1 MFPLPFLPYEG
12 GPTIIEWLNQICQ
25 KFNELLTAVKNVRE
39 LPPGGTHGQVATP
52 KEDGSGYEW
61 VNQSGGGGGGSDDLW
76 YPTVTTAGIISWA
89 KSSTTTPPASRNIK
103 GPKGNDGTPGT
114 PGKDGVSP
122 TANVVQTETGA
133 TITVTDASGTTTAK
147 IKNGTPGKDG
157 APGAPG
163 APGTPGVP
171 GKDGI
176 TPTFEVGT
184 VTKLSPDAEPTVTLE
199 DVGGGLYMIDYGIP
213 QGQPGT
219 PGSGSGDVVA
229 AGNNVFTGTNHFEG
243 LTVLG
248 ETHAETPNN
257 NNDVTNKLYVDTLAG
272 TTKTSAVTEA
282 DEHTDNKISALRTLP
297 AGGTSGQVPT
307 IASDGESVEWK
318 TPSGGGGGGGGSD
331 DLWYPT
337 VTTAGIISWAK
348 SSTTTPPASRNI
360 KGPKGNDGTPGTPGK
375 DGVSPTANVVQTET
389 GATITVTDASGTT
402 TAKIKNGTP
411 GKDGAPG
418 APGAP
423 GTPGVPGK
431 DGITPTF
438 EVGTVTKLSPDAEPT
453 VTLEDVGGGLYMI
466 DYGIPQGQPG
476 TPGSGSGDVVAAG
489 NNVFTG
495 TNHFEG
501 LTVLGET
508 HAETPNNNNDV
519 TNKLYVDTLAGTTK
533 TSAVTEADEHTDNK
547 ISALRTLPAGG
558 TSGQVPTIASDG
570 ESVEW
575 KTPSGGGGGGG
586 VEWVE
591 VTPSQVG
598 NTNIKIDKLKLWYDK
613 NDHQHLKFEG
623 YIWAT
628 AASNAKLS
636 IIMPNDFS
644 PVVSD
649 MWVPLVALA
658 GTNIS
663 VLTALSLYVQY
674 NSEHRLTIFPSG
686 SGTYWLVNRRYA
698 VGSEIYLNPSQLI
711 QSNSDEV
718 NDEIGTH
725 TGDGAETQHGE

>member
-1 MFPLPFLPYEG
+1 MLPLPFLPYEG
-12 GPTIIEWLNQICQ
+12 GPTVIEWLNQICQ

-76 YPTVTTAGIISWA
+76 YPTVTTSGVISWA
-89 KSSTTTPPASRNIK
+89 KSNTTTPPASRNIK
-103 GPKGNDGTPGT
+103 GPKGNDGT

-147 IKNGTPGKDG
+147 IKNGAPGADG
-157 APGAPG
+157 APGSPGAPG
-163 APGTPGVP
+163 APGTP

-184 VTKLSPDAEPTVTLE
+184 VTKLGPDAEPTVTLE
-199 DVGGGLYMIDYGIP
+199 NVGGGLYMIDYGIP

-219 PGSGSGDVVA
+219 PGTGSGDVVA

-282 DEHTDNKISALRTLP
+282 DEHTDNKIS
-297 AGGTSGQVPT
+297 S
-307 IASDGESVEWK
+307 
-318 TPSGGGGGGGGSD
+318 
-331 DLWYPT
+331 
-337 VTTAGIISWAK
+337 
-348 SSTTTPPASRNI
+348 
-360 KGPKGNDGTPGTPGK
+360 
-375 DGVSPTANVVQTET
+375 
-389 GATITVTDASGTT
+389 
-402 TAKIKNGTP
+402 
-411 GKDGAPG
+411 
-418 APGAP
+418 
-423 GTPGVPGK
+423 
-431 DGITPTF
+431 
-438 EVGTVTKLSPDAEPT
+438 
-453 VTLEDVGGGLYMI
+453 
-466 DYGIPQGQPG
+466 
-476 TPGSGSGDVVAAG
+476 
-489 NNVFTG
+489 
-495 TNHFEG
+495 
-501 LTVLGET
+501 
-508 HAETPNNNNDV
+508 
-519 TNKLYVDTLAGTTK
+519 
-533 TSAVTEADEHTDNK
+533 
-547 ISALRTLPAGG
+547 LRTLPAGG

-591 VTPSQVG
+591 VTPSQAAS
-598 NTNIKIDKLKLWYDK
+598 TNLNIDNLKLWYDK

-628 AASNAKLS
+628 AEDSSVLY
-636 IIMPNDFS
+636 IIMPDDFS

-649 MWVPLVALA
+649 MWAPLLSLA
-658 GTNIS
+658 GMS
-663 VLTALSLYVQY
+663 ASFLTTYPLYVQY
-674 NSEHRLTIFPSG
+674 KFKHRLSIYPSG
-686 SGTYWLVNRRYA
+686 TGDRYWLTNRRYA

-718 NDEIGTH
+718 NDGIDIH
-725 TGDGAETQHGE
+725 TSDDAVTQHGE

>member
-1 MFPLPFLPYEG
+1 MIPLPFLPYEG

-25 KFNELLTAVKNVRE
+25 KFNELLTVVKNVRE
-39 LPPGGTHGQVATP
+39 LPPGGTHGQLATP

-76 YPTVTTAGIISWA
+76 YPTVTTAGVISWA

-147 IKNGTPGKDG
+147 IKNGTPGTDG

-163 APGTPGVP
+163 APGTPG
-171 GKDGI
+171 KDGI
-176 TPTFEVGT
+176 TPTFEVGS
-184 VTKLSPDAEPTVTLE
+184 VTKLNPDAEPTVTLE
-199 DVGGGLYMIDYGIP
+199 NVGGGLYMIDYGIP

-219 PGSGSGDVVA
+219 PGAGSGDVVA

-307 IASDGESVEWK
+307 IASDGES
-318 TPSGGGGGGGGSD
+318 
-331 DLWYPT
+331 
-337 VTTAGIISWAK
+337 I
-348 SSTTTPPASRNI
+348 
-360 KGPKGNDGTPGTPGK
+360 
-375 DGVSPTANVVQTET
+375 
-389 GATITVTDASGTT
+389 
-402 TAKIKNGTP
+402 
-411 GKDGAPG
+411 
-418 APGAP
+418 
-423 GTPGVPGK
+423 
-431 DGITPTF
+431 
-438 EVGTVTKLSPDAEPT
+438 
-453 VTLEDVGGGLYMI
+453 
-466 DYGIPQGQPG
+466 
-476 TPGSGSGDVVAAG
+476 
-489 NNVFTG
+489 
-495 TNHFEG
+495 
-501 LTVLGET
+501 
-508 HAETPNNNNDV
+508 
-519 TNKLYVDTLAGTTK
+519 
-533 TSAVTEADEHTDNK
+533 
-547 ISALRTLPAGG
+547 
-558 TSGQVPTIASDG
+558 
-570 ESVEW
+570 EW

-586 VEWVE
+586 VGVEWVE
-591 VTPSQVG
+591 VTLSQAG
-598 NTNIKIDKLKLWYDK
+598 SSYLNIDNLKLWYDK

-628 AASNAKLS
+628 SGDSSKLH
-636 IIMPNDFS
+636 ITMPDDFS
-644 PVVSD
+644 AVVSD
-649 MWVPLVALA
+649 MWVPLLALA
-658 GTNIS
+658 GTDTS
-663 VLTALSLYVQY
+663 SMTTVALYVQHDIT
-674 NSEHRLTIFPSG
+674 HRLSIYPSG
-686 SGTYWLVNRRYA
+686 ARTTSWLANRRYA

-718 NDEIGTH
+718 NDEIDIH
-725 TGDGAETQHGE
+725 TGYDAGTQDGE

>member
-1 MFPLPFLPYEG
+1 MLPLPFLPYEG

-61 VNQSGGGGGGSDDLW
+61 VNQSGGGGGGGGSDDLW

-89 KSSTTTPPASRNIK
+89 KSNTTTPPASRNIK
-103 GPKGNDGTPGT
+103 GPKGDNGTPGT

-147 IKNGTPGKDG
+147 IKNGKPGADG

-163 APGTPGVP
+163 APGTPGTP

-184 VTKLSPDAEPTVTLE
+184 VTKLGPDAEPTVTLE

-219 PGSGSGDVVA
+219 PGTGSGDVVA
-229 AGNNVFTGTNHFEG
+229 AGNNVFTGINHFEG

-248 ETHAETPNN
+248 ETHAETPTN

-318 TPSGGGGGGGGSD
+318 TPSGGGGGGGG
-331 DLWYPT
+331 
-337 VTTAGIISWAK
+337 
-348 SSTTTPPASRNI
+348 
-360 KGPKGNDGTPGTPGK
+360 
-375 DGVSPTANVVQTET
+375 
-389 GATITVTDASGTT
+389 
-402 TAKIKNGTP
+402 
-411 GKDGAPG
+411 
-418 APGAP
+418 
-423 GTPGVPGK
+423 
-431 DGITPTF
+431 
-438 EVGTVTKLSPDAEPT
+438 
-453 VTLEDVGGGLYMI
+453 
-466 DYGIPQGQPG
+466 
-476 TPGSGSGDVVAAG
+476 
-489 NNVFTG
+489 
-495 TNHFEG
+495 
-501 LTVLGET
+501 
-508 HAETPNNNNDV
+508 
-519 TNKLYVDTLAGTTK
+519 
-533 TSAVTEADEHTDNK
+533 
-547 ISALRTLPAGG
+547 
-558 TSGQVPTIASDG
+558 
-570 ESVEW
+570 
-575 KTPSGGGGGGG
+575 

-591 VTPSQVG
+591 VTISWTGDMYLNVD
-598 NTNIKIDKLKLWYDK
+598 NLKLWYDK

-623 YIWAT
+623 YIWASSGVST
-628 AASNAKLS
+628 KLY
-636 IIMPNDFS
+636 IIMPDDFS
-644 PVVSD
+644 AVVSD
-649 MWVPLVALA
+649 MWVPLLALA
-658 GTNIS
+658 GTDTPT
-663 VLTALSLYVQY
+663 LTTVALYVQY
-674 NSEHRLTIFPSG
+674 DIPHRLCIYPS
-686 SGTYWLVNRRYA
+686 SVYTTHWVTKYRYA

-718 NDEIGTH
+718 NDEGI
-725 TGDGAETQHGE
+725 

>member
-1 MFPLPFLPYEG
+1 MLPLPFLPYEG

-76 YPTVTTAGIISWA
+76 YPTVTTAGVISWA

-122 TANVVQTETGA
+122 SASVVQTETGA
-133 TITVTDASGTTTAK
+133 TITITDASGTTTAK
-147 IKNGTPGKDG
+147 LKNGTPGADG

-163 APGTPGVP
+163 TP

-199 DVGGGLYMIDYGIP
+199 NVGGGLYMIDYGIP

-219 PGSGSGDVVA
+219 PGTGSGDVVA

-248 ETHAETPNN
+248 ETHAETPTN

-272 TTKTSAVTEA
+272 TTKTSAVTES

-318 TPSGGGGGGGGSD
+318 TPSGGGGGGGG
-331 DLWYPT
+331 
-337 VTTAGIISWAK
+337 
-348 SSTTTPPASRNI
+348 
-360 KGPKGNDGTPGTPGK
+360 
-375 DGVSPTANVVQTET
+375 
-389 GATITVTDASGTT
+389 
-402 TAKIKNGTP
+402 
-411 GKDGAPG
+411 
-418 APGAP
+418 
-423 GTPGVPGK
+423 
-431 DGITPTF
+431 
-438 EVGTVTKLSPDAEPT
+438 
-453 VTLEDVGGGLYMI
+453 
-466 DYGIPQGQPG
+466 
-476 TPGSGSGDVVAAG
+476 
-489 NNVFTG
+489 
-495 TNHFEG
+495 
-501 LTVLGET
+501 
-508 HAETPNNNNDV
+508 
-519 TNKLYVDTLAGTTK
+519 
-533 TSAVTEADEHTDNK
+533 
-547 ISALRTLPAGG
+547 
-558 TSGQVPTIASDG
+558 
-570 ESVEW
+570 
-575 KTPSGGGGGGG
+575 G

-591 VTPSQVG
+591 VTVSNPSNDYLSVD
-598 NTNIKIDKLKLWYDK
+598 NLKLWYDK

-623 YIWAT
+623 YIEVT
-628 AASNAKLS
+628 AGDSGKLL
-636 IIMPNDFS
+636 ITMPDDFS
-644 PVVSD
+644 AVVSD
-649 MWVPLVALA
+649 MWVPLLALA
-658 GTNIS
+658 GTDTSSLIT
-663 VLTALSLYVQY
+663 VALYVKH
-674 NSEHRLTIFPSG
+674 NVAHRLLIYPSG
-686 SGTYWLVNRRYA
+686 TRTTWLGNRRYA

-711 QSNSDEV
+711 LSNSDEV
-718 NDEIGTH
+718 NDEIDIHSSDDAG
-725 TGDGAETQHGE
+725 TQHGE

>member
-1 MFPLPFLPYEG
+1 MLPLPFLPYEG

-39 LPPGGTHGQVATP
+39 LPPGGNHGQVATP

-76 YPTVTTAGIISWA
+76 YPTVTTAGVISWA
-89 KSSTTTPPASRNIK
+89 KSSTNTPPTSRNIK

-122 TANVVQTETGA
+122 TAKVVQTETGA

-147 IKNGTPGKDG
+147 LKNGTPGTDG

-163 APGTPGVP
+163 VPGTP

-199 DVGGGLYMIDYGIP
+199 NVGGGLYMIDYGIP

-219 PGSGSGDVVA
+219 PGTGSGDVVA

-248 ETHAETPNN
+248 ETHAETPTN

-282 DEHTDNKISALRTLP
+282 DEHTDSKISALRTLP

-318 TPSGGGGGGGGSD
+318 TPSGGGGGGGG
-331 DLWYPT
+331 
-337 VTTAGIISWAK
+337 
-348 SSTTTPPASRNI
+348 
-360 KGPKGNDGTPGTPGK
+360 
-375 DGVSPTANVVQTET
+375 
-389 GATITVTDASGTT
+389 
-402 TAKIKNGTP
+402 
-411 GKDGAPG
+411 
-418 APGAP
+418 
-423 GTPGVPGK
+423 
-431 DGITPTF
+431 
-438 EVGTVTKLSPDAEPT
+438 
-453 VTLEDVGGGLYMI
+453 
-466 DYGIPQGQPG
+466 
-476 TPGSGSGDVVAAG
+476 
-489 NNVFTG
+489 
-495 TNHFEG
+495 
-501 LTVLGET
+501 
-508 HAETPNNNNDV
+508 
-519 TNKLYVDTLAGTTK
+519 
-533 TSAVTEADEHTDNK
+533 
-547 ISALRTLPAGG
+547 
-558 TSGQVPTIASDG
+558 
-570 ESVEW
+570 
-575 KTPSGGGGGGG
+575 G

-591 VTPSQVG
+591 VTPSQTG
-598 NTNIKIDKLKLWYDK
+598 STNLNIDNLKLWYDK

-628 AASNAKLS
+628 NGDTSVLY
-636 IIMPNDFS
+636 IIMPDDFS

-649 MWVPLVALA
+649 MWAPLLALA
-658 GTNIS
+658 GINTSSLTTIGLFVRYNI
-663 VLTALSLYVQY
+663 A
-674 NSEHRLTIFPSG
+674 HRLSIYPH
-686 SGTYWLVNRRYA
+686 GTGASSWLANRRYA

-718 NDEIGTH
+718 NDEIDIH
-725 TGDGAETQHGE
+725 TSDDAGTQHGE

>member
-1 MFPLPFLPYEG
+1 MLPLPFLPYEG

-61 VNQSGGGGGGSDDLW
+61 VNQSGGGGGSDDLW

-122 TANVVQTETGA
+122 TASVVQTETGA

-147 IKNGTPGKDG
+147 IKNGTPGADG

-163 APGTPGVP
+163 APGTPGTP
-171 GKDGI
+171 GKDGV

-219 PGSGSGDVVA
+219 PGTGSGDVVA

-248 ETHAETPNN
+248 ETQAETPNN

-297 AGGTSGQVPT
+297 AGGTIGQVPT

-318 TPSGGGGGGGGSD
+318 TPSGGGGGGGG
-331 DLWYPT
+331 
-337 VTTAGIISWAK
+337 
-348 SSTTTPPASRNI
+348 
-360 KGPKGNDGTPGTPGK
+360 
-375 DGVSPTANVVQTET
+375 
-389 GATITVTDASGTT
+389 
-402 TAKIKNGTP
+402 
-411 GKDGAPG
+411 
-418 APGAP
+418 
-423 GTPGVPGK
+423 
-431 DGITPTF
+431 
-438 EVGTVTKLSPDAEPT
+438 
-453 VTLEDVGGGLYMI
+453 
-466 DYGIPQGQPG
+466 
-476 TPGSGSGDVVAAG
+476 
-489 NNVFTG
+489 
-495 TNHFEG
+495 
-501 LTVLGET
+501 
-508 HAETPNNNNDV
+508 
-519 TNKLYVDTLAGTTK
+519 
-533 TSAVTEADEHTDNK
+533 
-547 ISALRTLPAGG
+547 
-558 TSGQVPTIASDG
+558 
-570 ESVEW
+570 
-575 KTPSGGGGGGG
+575 G

-591 VTPSQVG
+591 
-598 NTNIKIDKLKLWYDK
+598 IDIDTSLSPNPYLNVDNLKLWYDK

-623 YIWAT
+623 YIWSPT
-628 AASNAKLS
+628 ALS
-636 IIMPNDFS
+636 TALRITTPDDFS
-644 PVVSD
+644 PVVSN
-649 MWVPLVALA
+649 MWVPLLSLA
-658 GTNIS
+658 GTDTS
-663 VLTALSLYVQY
+663 SLTTVVLYVKY
-674 NSEHRLTIFPSG
+674 DVAHRLLISPSG
-686 SGTYWLVNRRYA
+686 SRATPWLTKRRYA
-698 VGSEIYLNPSQLI
+698 VGSEIYLNPFQLI
-711 QSNSDEV
+711 LSNSDEV
-718 NDEIGTH
+718 NDEIDIHSTDDAG
-725 TGDGAETQHGE
+725 TQHAEEY

>member
-1 MFPLPFLPYEG
+1 MLPLPFLPYEG

-76 YPTVTTAGIISWA
+76 YPTVTTAGVISWA

-133 TITVTDASGTTTAK
+133 TITVTDARGTTTAK
-147 IKNGTPGKDG
+147 IKNGTPGAD
-157 APGAPG
+157 GAPG
-163 APGTPGVP
+163 APGTPGTP

-219 PGSGSGDVVA
+219 PGA
-229 AGNNVFTGTNHFEG
+229 
-243 LTVLG
+243 
-248 ETHAETPNN
+248 
-257 NNDVTNKLYVDTLAG
+257 
-272 TTKTSAVTEA
+272 
-282 DEHTDNKISALRTLP
+282 
-297 AGGTSGQVPT
+297 
-307 IASDGESVEWK
+307 
-318 TPSGGGGGGGGSD
+318 
-331 DLWYPT
+331 
-337 VTTAGIISWAK
+337 
-348 SSTTTPPASRNI
+348 
-360 KGPKGNDGTPGTPGK
+360 
-375 DGVSPTANVVQTET
+375 
-389 GATITVTDASGTT
+389 
-402 TAKIKNGTP
+402 
-411 GKDGAPG
+411 
-418 APGAP
+418 
-423 GTPGVPGK
+423 
-431 DGITPTF
+431 
-438 EVGTVTKLSPDAEPT
+438 
-453 VTLEDVGGGLYMI
+453 
-466 DYGIPQGQPG
+466 
-476 TPGSGSGDVVAAG
+476 GSGDVVAAG

-591 VTPSQVG
+591 VTIQQPSG
-598 NTNIKIDKLKLWYDK
+598 ENLKIDNLKLWYDK
-613 NDHQHLKFEG
+613 NDNQHLKFEG
-623 YIWAT
+623 YIWCTAT
-628 AASNAKLS
+628 YNHPLYIKMPDDFSAVVTDMWAPLISLPGTNLS
-636 IIMPNDFS
+636 II
-644 PVVSD
+644 
-649 MWVPLVALA
+649 A
-658 GTNIS
+658 
-663 VLTALSLYVQY
+663 LYVQCTSK
-674 NSEHRLTIFPSG
+674 NSLSIYPSG
-686 SGTYWLVNRRYA
+686 SGTSWLTNRRYA

-711 QSNSDEV
+711 QSDSDEV
-718 NDEIGTH
+718 ID
-725 TGDGAETQHGE
+725 DGA

>member
-1 MFPLPFLPYEG
+1 MLPLPFLPYEG
-12 GPTIIEWLNQICQ
+12 GPTIIEWLNQICR

-76 YPTVTTAGIISWA
+76 YPTVTTAGVISWA
-89 KSSTTTPPASRNIK
+89 KSNTITPPTSRNIK
-103 GPKGNDGTPGT
+103 GPKGNDGT

-147 IKNGTPGKDG
+147 IKNGAPGADG

-163 APGTPGVP
+163 APGTP

-199 DVGGGLYMIDYGIP
+199 NVGGGLYMIDYGIP

-219 PGSGSGDVVA
+219 PGTGSGDVVA

-248 ETHAETPNN
+248 ETHAETPTN

-318 TPSGGGGGGGGSD
+318 TPSGGGGGG
-331 DLWYPT
+331 
-337 VTTAGIISWAK
+337 V
-348 SSTTTPPASRNI
+348 
-360 KGPKGNDGTPGTPGK
+360 
-375 DGVSPTANVVQTET
+375 
-389 GATITVTDASGTT
+389 
-402 TAKIKNGTP
+402 
-411 GKDGAPG
+411 
-418 APGAP
+418 
-423 GTPGVPGK
+423 
-431 DGITPTF
+431 
-438 EVGTVTKLSPDAEPT
+438 
-453 VTLEDVGGGLYMI
+453 
-466 DYGIPQGQPG
+466 
-476 TPGSGSGDVVAAG
+476 
-489 NNVFTG
+489 
-495 TNHFEG
+495 
-501 LTVLGET
+501 
-508 HAETPNNNNDV
+508 
-519 TNKLYVDTLAGTTK
+519 
-533 TSAVTEADEHTDNK
+533 
-547 ISALRTLPAGG
+547 
-558 TSGQVPTIASDG
+558 
-570 ESVEW
+570 
-575 KTPSGGGGGGG
+575 GG

-591 VTPSQVG
+591 VTPSQAG
-598 NTNIKIDKLKLWYDK
+598 STNINVDNLKLWYDK

-628 AASNAKLS
+628 AESNHVLS
-636 IIMPNDFS
+636 LVMPDDFS
-644 PVVSD
+644 PVVTD
-649 MWVPLVALA
+649 MWAPLLSLA
-658 GTNIS
+658 GASTSYLKTIT
-663 VLTALSLYVQY
+663 LFVQFKSY
-674 NSEHRLTIFPSG
+674 TIGKKLDIFPVDSG
-686 SGTYWLVNRRYA
+686 NPWLVNRRYA

-711 QSNSDEV
+711 QRNSDEV
-718 NDEIGTH
+718 NDEIDIH
-725 TGDGAETQHGE
+725 TSDDAETQHGE

>member
-1 MFPLPFLPYEG
+1 MLPLPFLPYEG
-12 GPTIIEWLNQICQ
+12 GPTVIEWLNQICQ

-89 KSSTTTPPASRNIK
+89 KSSNTTPPASRNIK
-103 GPKGNDGTPGT
+103 GPKGDNGTPGT

-147 IKNGTPGKDG
+147 IKNGTPGADG

-163 APGTPGVP
+163 APGTP

-199 DVGGGLYMIDYGIP
+199 NVGGGLYMIDYGIP

-219 PGSGSGDVVA
+219 PGTGSGDVVA

-248 ETHAETPNN
+248 ETHAKTPTK

-318 TPSGGGGGGGGSD
+318 TPSGGGGGGGG
-331 DLWYPT
+331 
-337 VTTAGIISWAK
+337 
-348 SSTTTPPASRNI
+348 
-360 KGPKGNDGTPGTPGK
+360 
-375 DGVSPTANVVQTET
+375 
-389 GATITVTDASGTT
+389 
-402 TAKIKNGTP
+402 
-411 GKDGAPG
+411 
-418 APGAP
+418 
-423 GTPGVPGK
+423 
-431 DGITPTF
+431 
-438 EVGTVTKLSPDAEPT
+438 
-453 VTLEDVGGGLYMI
+453 
-466 DYGIPQGQPG
+466 
-476 TPGSGSGDVVAAG
+476 
-489 NNVFTG
+489 
-495 TNHFEG
+495 
-501 LTVLGET
+501 
-508 HAETPNNNNDV
+508 
-519 TNKLYVDTLAGTTK
+519 
-533 TSAVTEADEHTDNK
+533 
-547 ISALRTLPAGG
+547 
-558 TSGQVPTIASDG
+558 
-570 ESVEW
+570 
-575 KTPSGGGGGGG
+575 

-591 VTPSQVG
+591 VTPSQSG
-598 NTNIKIDKLKLWYDK
+598 STNLNIDNLKLWYDK

-628 AASNAKLS
+628 SGDSSVLY
-636 IIMPNDFS
+636 IIMPDDFS

-649 MWVPLVALA
+649 MWAPLLALA
-658 GTNIS
+658 GINTSSLNTI
-663 VLTALSLYVQY
+663 ALYVQY
-674 NSEHRLTIFPSG
+674 NTAHLLKIYPSG
-686 SGTYWLVNRRYA
+686 TGASSWLANRRYA

-718 NDEIGTH
+718 NDGIDIHNSDDAGMQH
-725 TGDGAETQHGE
+725 GDGT

>member
-1 MFPLPFLPYEG
+1 MLPLPFLPYEG

-76 YPTVTTAGIISWA
+76 YPTVTTAGVISWA

-122 TANVVQTETGA
+122 SASVVQTETGA

-147 IKNGTPGKDG
+147 IKNGTPGTDG

-163 APGTPGVP
+163 APGTP

-219 PGSGSGDVVA
+219 PGAGSGDVVA

-248 ETHAETPNN
+248 ETHAETPTN

-318 TPSGGGGGGGGSD
+318 TPSGGGGGGGG
-331 DLWYPT
+331 
-337 VTTAGIISWAK
+337 
-348 SSTTTPPASRNI
+348 
-360 KGPKGNDGTPGTPGK
+360 
-375 DGVSPTANVVQTET
+375 
-389 GATITVTDASGTT
+389 
-402 TAKIKNGTP
+402 
-411 GKDGAPG
+411 
-418 APGAP
+418 
-423 GTPGVPGK
+423 
-431 DGITPTF
+431 
-438 EVGTVTKLSPDAEPT
+438 
-453 VTLEDVGGGLYMI
+453 
-466 DYGIPQGQPG
+466 
-476 TPGSGSGDVVAAG
+476 
-489 NNVFTG
+489 
-495 TNHFEG
+495 
-501 LTVLGET
+501 
-508 HAETPNNNNDV
+508 
-519 TNKLYVDTLAGTTK
+519 
-533 TSAVTEADEHTDNK
+533 
-547 ISALRTLPAGG
+547 
-558 TSGQVPTIASDG
+558 
-570 ESVEW
+570 
-575 KTPSGGGGGGG
+575 G

-591 VTPSQVG
+591 VTPSQAG
-598 NTNIKIDKLKLWYDK
+598 STNLNIDNLKLWYDK

-628 AASNAKLS
+628 AGSSSALYLT
-636 IIMPNDFS
+636 MPDDFS
-644 PVVSD
+644 PVVSE
-649 MWVPLVALA
+649 MWVPLLALA
-658 GTNIS
+658 GTTTSFLATI
-663 VLTALSLYVQY
+663 TLYVQHDIA
-674 NSEHRLTIFPSG
+674 HRLRICPSG
-686 SGTYWLVNRRYA
+686 SSTSWLANRRYA

-718 NDEIGTH
+718 NDDINIQSSDDAGTQH
-725 TGDGAETQHGE
+725 SDGA

>member
-1 MFPLPFLPYEG
+1 MLPLPFLPYEG

-25 KFNELLTAVKNVRE
+25 KFNVLLTAVKNVRE

-76 YPTVTTAGIISWA
+76 YPTVTTAGVISWA

-122 TANVVQTETGA
+122 SASVVQTETCA

-147 IKNGTPGKDG
+147 IKNGTPGADG

-163 APGTPGVP
+163 AP

-219 PGSGSGDVVA
+219 PGAGSGDVVA

-297 AGGTSGQVPT
+297 AGGTIGQVPT
-307 IASDGESVEWK
+307 IASDGASVEWK
-318 TPSGGGGGGGGSD
+318 TPSGG
-331 DLWYPT
+331 
-337 VTTAGIISWAK
+337 
-348 SSTTTPPASRNI
+348 
-360 KGPKGNDGTPGTPGK
+360 
-375 DGVSPTANVVQTET
+375 
-389 GATITVTDASGTT
+389 
-402 TAKIKNGTP
+402 
-411 GKDGAPG
+411 
-418 APGAP
+418 
-423 GTPGVPGK
+423 
-431 DGITPTF
+431 
-438 EVGTVTKLSPDAEPT
+438 
-453 VTLEDVGGGLYMI
+453 
-466 DYGIPQGQPG
+466 
-476 TPGSGSGDVVAAG
+476 
-489 NNVFTG
+489 
-495 TNHFEG
+495 
-501 LTVLGET
+501 
-508 HAETPNNNNDV
+508 
-519 TNKLYVDTLAGTTK
+519 
-533 TSAVTEADEHTDNK
+533 
-547 ISALRTLPAGG
+547 
-558 TSGQVPTIASDG
+558 
-570 ESVEW
+570 
-575 KTPSGGGGGGG
+575 GGGGGGG

-591 VTPSQVG
+591 VTPSQQG
-598 NTNIKIDKLKLWYDK
+598 HTNLNIDYLKLWYDK

-623 YIWAT
+623 YIWAI
-628 AASNAKLS
+628 AGEGSVLS
-636 IIMPNDFS
+636 IIMPDDFS

-649 MWVPLVALA
+649 MWAPLLALVGA
-658 GTNIS
+658 NTSYLAI
-663 VLTALSLYVQY
+663 TALSVQY
-674 NSEHRLTIFPSG
+674 NIAHRLRICPPGNVDNSW
-686 SGTYWLVNRRYA
+686 YVNRRYA

-718 NDEIGTH
+718 NDGIDTH
-725 TGDGAETQHGE
+725 TGDDAGTQHSDGT

>member
-1 MFPLPFLPYEG
+1 MLPLPFLPYEG

-61 VNQSGGGGGGSDDLW
+61 VNQSGGGGGSDDLW

-114 PGKDGVSP
+114 PGTPGKDGVSP
-122 TANVVQTETGA
+122 TASVAQTETGA

-147 IKNGTPGKDG
+147 IKNGTPGADG

-163 APGTPGVP
+163 APGTP

-199 DVGGGLYMIDYGIP
+199 NVGGGLYMIDYGIP

-219 PGSGSGDVVA
+219 PGTGSGDVVA

-248 ETHAETPNN
+248 ETHAETPTN

-318 TPSGGGGGGGGSD
+318 TPSGGGGGGGG
-331 DLWYPT
+331 
-337 VTTAGIISWAK
+337 
-348 SSTTTPPASRNI
+348 
-360 KGPKGNDGTPGTPGK
+360 
-375 DGVSPTANVVQTET
+375 
-389 GATITVTDASGTT
+389 
-402 TAKIKNGTP
+402 
-411 GKDGAPG
+411 
-418 APGAP
+418 
-423 GTPGVPGK
+423 
-431 DGITPTF
+431 
-438 EVGTVTKLSPDAEPT
+438 
-453 VTLEDVGGGLYMI
+453 
-466 DYGIPQGQPG
+466 
-476 TPGSGSGDVVAAG
+476 
-489 NNVFTG
+489 
-495 TNHFEG
+495 
-501 LTVLGET
+501 
-508 HAETPNNNNDV
+508 
-519 TNKLYVDTLAGTTK
+519 
-533 TSAVTEADEHTDNK
+533 
-547 ISALRTLPAGG
+547 
-558 TSGQVPTIASDG
+558 
-570 ESVEW
+570 
-575 KTPSGGGGGGG
+575 G

-591 VTPSQVG
+591 VTLSQTG
-598 NTNIKIDKLKLWYDK
+598 SNDLSIDNLKLWYDK

-628 AASNAKLS
+628 SGNSAKLY
-636 IIMPNDFS
+636 ITMPDDFS
-644 PVVSD
+644 AVVSD
-649 MWVPLVALA
+649 MWVPLLALTGTDTSSMTTVA
-658 GTNIS
+658 
-663 VLTALSLYVQY
+663 LYVQHALP
-674 NSEHRLTIFPSG
+674 HRLLIYPSG
-686 SGTYWLVNRRYA
+686 TRTTAWLDKRRYA

-711 QSNSDEV
+711 QSNSDEI
-718 NDEIGTH
+718 NDEIDIH
-725 TGDGAETQHGE
+725 SSDGAGTQHDDEI

>member
-1 MFPLPFLPYEG
+1 MLPLPFLPYEG

-61 VNQSGGGGGGSDDLW
+61 VNQSGGGGGGGSDDLW
-76 YPTVTTAGIISWA
+76 YPTVTTAGVISWA

-133 TITVTDASGTTTAK
+133 TITVTDANGTTTAK
-147 IKNGTPGKDG
+147 LKNGAPGADG
-157 APGAPG
+157 APGSPGAPG
-163 APGTPGVP
+163 APGTPGKDGVSPTANVVQTETGATITVTDANGTTTAKLKNGAPGADGAPGSPGAPGAPGTP

-199 DVGGGLYMIDYGIP
+199 NVGGGLYMIDYGIP

-219 PGSGSGDVVA
+219 PGAGSGDVVA

-248 ETHAETPNN
+248 ETHA
-257 NNDVTNKLYVDTLAG
+257 
-272 TTKTSAVTEA
+272 
-282 DEHTDNKISALRTLP
+282 
-297 AGGTSGQVPT
+297 
-307 IASDGESVEWK
+307 K
-318 TPSGGGGGGGGSD
+318 TP
-331 DLWYPT
+331 T
-337 VTTAGIISWAK
+337 
-348 SSTTTPPASRNI
+348 
-360 KGPKGNDGTPGTPGK
+360 
-375 DGVSPTANVVQTET
+375 
-389 GATITVTDASGTT
+389 
-402 TAKIKNGTP
+402 
-411 GKDGAPG
+411 
-418 APGAP
+418 
-423 GTPGVPGK
+423 
-431 DGITPTF
+431 
-438 EVGTVTKLSPDAEPT
+438 
-453 VTLEDVGGGLYMI
+453 
-466 DYGIPQGQPG
+466 
-476 TPGSGSGDVVAAG
+476 
-489 NNVFTG
+489 
-495 TNHFEG
+495 
-501 LTVLGET
+501 
-508 HAETPNNNNDV
+508 NNNDV

-591 VTPSQVG
+591 VTLSQTG
-598 NTNIKIDKLKLWYDK
+598 SNYLNIDNLKLWYDK

-628 AASNAKLS
+628 SGGSALLL
-636 IIMPNDFS
+636 ITMPDDFS
-644 PVVSD
+644 AVVSD
-649 MWVPLVALA
+649 MWVPLLALA
-658 GTNIS
+658 GTDKSN
-663 VLTALSLYVQY
+663 LTTVALYVQHDVA
-674 NSEHRLTIFPSG
+674 HRLRIYPSG
-686 SGTYWLVNRRYA
+686 SRTTWVSNRRYA
-698 VGSEIYLNPSQLI
+698 VGSEIYLNPYQLI
-711 QSNSDEV
+711 LSNSDEV
-718 NDEIGTH
+718 NDGIDIP
-725 TGDGAETQHGE
+725 TGDDAGTQHGDEH

>member
-1 MFPLPFLPYEG
+1 MLPLPFLPYEG

-61 VNQSGGGGGGSDDLW
+61 VNQNGGGGGGGSDDLW
-76 YPTVTTAGIISWA
+76 YPTVTNAGIISWA

-122 TANVVQTETGA
+122 TASVVQTETGA

-147 IKNGTPGKDG
+147 IKNGTPGADG

-163 APGTPGVP
+163 SPGTP

-199 DVGGGLYMIDYGIP
+199 NVGGGLYMIDYGIP

-219 PGSGSGDVVA
+219 PGAGSGDVVA

-318 TPSGGGGGGGGSD
+318 TPSGGGGGGGG
-331 DLWYPT
+331 
-337 VTTAGIISWAK
+337 
-348 SSTTTPPASRNI
+348 
-360 KGPKGNDGTPGTPGK
+360 
-375 DGVSPTANVVQTET
+375 
-389 GATITVTDASGTT
+389 
-402 TAKIKNGTP
+402 
-411 GKDGAPG
+411 
-418 APGAP
+418 
-423 GTPGVPGK
+423 
-431 DGITPTF
+431 
-438 EVGTVTKLSPDAEPT
+438 
-453 VTLEDVGGGLYMI
+453 
-466 DYGIPQGQPG
+466 
-476 TPGSGSGDVVAAG
+476 
-489 NNVFTG
+489 
-495 TNHFEG
+495 
-501 LTVLGET
+501 
-508 HAETPNNNNDV
+508 
-519 TNKLYVDTLAGTTK
+519 
-533 TSAVTEADEHTDNK
+533 
-547 ISALRTLPAGG
+547 
-558 TSGQVPTIASDG
+558 
-570 ESVEW
+570 
-575 KTPSGGGGGGG
+575 

-591 VTPSQVG
+591 VTPSLADS
-598 NTNIKIDKLKLWYDK
+598 TSININNLKLWYDK

-623 YIWAT
+623 YIWAPAGSSST
-628 AASNAKLS
+628 LNLV
-636 IIMPNDFS
+636 MPDDFS
-644 PVVSD
+644 PVVTD
-649 MWVPLVALA
+649 MWAPLLALA
-658 GTNIS
+658 GASTSFTTS
-663 VLTALSLYVQY
+663 VTLYVQY
-674 NSEHRLTIFPSG
+674 IAHRLRIYPSD
-686 SGTYWLVNRRYA
+686 SGTSWLANRRYA

-718 NDEIGTH
+718 NEDIGIH
-725 TGDGAETQHGE
+725 SSDDAETQHDDGT

>member
-1 MFPLPFLPYEG
+1 MLPLPFLPYEG

-61 VNQSGGGGGGSDDLW
+61 VNQSGGGGSDDLW
-76 YPTVTTAGIISWA
+76 YPTVTTAGVISWA

-103 GPKGNDGTPGT
+103 GPKGNDGAPGT

-122 TANVVQTETGA
+122 TASVVQTETGA

-147 IKNGTPGKDG
+147 LKNGTPGADG

-163 APGTPGVP
+163 APGTP

-199 DVGGGLYMIDYGIP
+199 NVGGGLYMIDYGIP

-219 PGSGSGDVVA
+219 SGTGSGDVVA

-248 ETHAETPNN
+248 ETHAETPAN

-318 TPSGGGGGGGGSD
+318 TPSGGGGGGGG
-331 DLWYPT
+331 
-337 VTTAGIISWAK
+337 
-348 SSTTTPPASRNI
+348 
-360 KGPKGNDGTPGTPGK
+360 
-375 DGVSPTANVVQTET
+375 
-389 GATITVTDASGTT
+389 
-402 TAKIKNGTP
+402 
-411 GKDGAPG
+411 
-418 APGAP
+418 
-423 GTPGVPGK
+423 
-431 DGITPTF
+431 
-438 EVGTVTKLSPDAEPT
+438 
-453 VTLEDVGGGLYMI
+453 
-466 DYGIPQGQPG
+466 
-476 TPGSGSGDVVAAG
+476 
-489 NNVFTG
+489 
-495 TNHFEG
+495 
-501 LTVLGET
+501 
-508 HAETPNNNNDV
+508 
-519 TNKLYVDTLAGTTK
+519 
-533 TSAVTEADEHTDNK
+533 
-547 ISALRTLPAGG
+547 
-558 TSGQVPTIASDG
+558 
-570 ESVEW
+570 
-575 KTPSGGGGGGG
+575 

-591 VTPSQVG
+591 VTVSYDGSKTLNVD
-598 NTNIKIDKLKLWYDK
+598 NLKLWYDK

-623 YIWAT
+623 YIWSPSGDSST
-628 AASNAKLS
+628 LYIK
-636 IIMPNDFS
+636 MPDDFS
-644 PVVSD
+644 AVVSD
-649 MWVPLVALA
+649 MWVPLLALV
-658 GTNIS
+658 GTDTSDMIS
-663 VLTALSLYVQY
+663 VSLYVK
-674 NSEHRLTIFPSG
+674 HDLARRLLIYPTG
-686 SGTYWLVNRRYA
+686 SRNTYWLANRRYA

-718 NDEIGTH
+718 NDDSDIHSSDDAG
-725 TGDGAETQHGE
+725 TQHSEDI

>member
-1 MFPLPFLPYEG
+1 MLPLPFLPYEG

-61 VNQSGGGGGGSDDLW
+61 VNQSGGGGGGGSDDLW
-76 YPTVTTAGIISWA
+76 YPTVTTAGVISWA
-89 KSSTTTPPASRNIK
+89 KSNTTTPPASRNIK
-103 GPKGNDGTPGT
+103 GPKGNDGMPGT
-114 PGKDGVSP
+114 PGKDGLSP

-147 IKNGTPGKDG
+147 IKNGTPGTDG

-163 APGTPGVP
+163 AP

-184 VTKLSPDAEPTVTLE
+184 VTKLSPNAEPTVTLE
-199 DVGGGLYMIDYGIP
+199 DVGGGLYTIDYGIP

-219 PGSGSGDVVA
+219 PGTGSGDVVA

-318 TPSGGGGGGGGSD
+318 TPSGGGGGGGG
-331 DLWYPT
+331 
-337 VTTAGIISWAK
+337 
-348 SSTTTPPASRNI
+348 
-360 KGPKGNDGTPGTPGK
+360 
-375 DGVSPTANVVQTET
+375 
-389 GATITVTDASGTT
+389 
-402 TAKIKNGTP
+402 
-411 GKDGAPG
+411 
-418 APGAP
+418 
-423 GTPGVPGK
+423 
-431 DGITPTF
+431 
-438 EVGTVTKLSPDAEPT
+438 
-453 VTLEDVGGGLYMI
+453 
-466 DYGIPQGQPG
+466 
-476 TPGSGSGDVVAAG
+476 
-489 NNVFTG
+489 
-495 TNHFEG
+495 
-501 LTVLGET
+501 
-508 HAETPNNNNDV
+508 
-519 TNKLYVDTLAGTTK
+519 
-533 TSAVTEADEHTDNK
+533 
-547 ISALRTLPAGG
+547 
-558 TSGQVPTIASDG
+558 
-570 ESVEW
+570 
-575 KTPSGGGGGGG
+575 G

-591 VTPSQVG
+591 VTLSG
-598 NTNIKIDKLKLWYDK
+598 MGSSYLNIDNLKLWYDK

-623 YIWAT
+623 YIWAPYGD
-628 AASNAKLS
+628 SSVLS
-636 IIMPNDFS
+636 ITMPDVFS
-644 PVVSD
+644 AVVSD
-649 MWVPLVALA
+649 MWVPLLALA
-658 GTNIS
+658 GTDTS
-663 VLTALSLYVQY
+663 SLTTIALYVKY
-674 NSEHRLTIFPSG
+674 DIPHRLRIYPTG
-686 SGTYWLVNRRYA
+686 SRTTDWVANLRYA

-718 NDEIGTH
+718 NDNTDIHSGDDAGMQHSDGT
-725 TGDGAETQHGE
+725 